1 MKGGGDDFI
10 INMLSQKGVAVINTR
25 FYELQLIEI
34 IRKRNSYNYLNSIY

>member
-25 FYELQLIEI
+25 FYKPQLD
-34 IRKRNSYNYLNSIY
+34 RDN